1 MNRLGAT
8 SEWYTLAEA
17 LDELGVTHG
26 IQIEAGLSGGTLP
39 WRISIIRFQRSSVY
53 SAIDSGHI
61 AESITPSYGC

>member
-39 WRISIIRFQRSSVY
+39 WRILDNSF
-53 SAIDSGHI
+53 SAIFGLFC
-61 AESITPSYGC
+61 Y